1 MKVGII
7 SGQIMENQALLFQD
21 VKNKTFVIFLHKLLW
36 RLFVLMVSNEFS
48 VLWQVYEKV
57 AYLLTNLGKF

>member
-7 SGQIMENQALLFQD
+7 SGQITENQALLFQD

-36 RLFVLMVSNEFS
+36 RLFVLIVSNEFS